1 MVNKNKLIINKGNYL
16 ENAVMDSHT
25 FWYKSN
31 NVKKL
36 INESDLVGFYKENLL
51 DNAIAES
58 TALSNMHIY
67 EKWRDFLHNKTMP
80 DLCSVKETNFKCL
93 KCPYRNMHVNYC
105 LEVYNIT
112 PQEFFDNRYSEPIN
126 VTKKITNQQFKSWFK
141 EFINF
146 YRTTPKKNGSMR
158 STNTIVVY
166 IKQIKRWQKIM
177 NREMGTNYDFA
188 SSIKI
193 KETQTIIEP
202 ISPTDLQELSTAILN
217 NSAELTADPLS
228 AKRLK
233 AVYFLML
240 QTGLR
245 LNEVCLL
252 DKNNFKVLSD
262 YTGELKIHGKGSK
275 KRIVGLSQ
283 ETVLLIQEYLKERNK
298 NIIDT
303 EQALFLNSK
312 FKRMKKNSIIGMY
325 KRISKKLN
333 INFSAHALR
342 RTSASLRVVEGAD
355 TLDLM
360 NNFGWTSENV
370 AKRYVHSAKNI
381 ESINKQKNFN
391 PYSANQKLIEND

>member
-16 ENAVMDSHT
+16 ENAVMDSNT

-283 ETVLLIQEYLKERNK
+283 ETVLLIQENLKERNK

-303 EQALFLNSK
+303 KAPLFLNSK
-312 FKRMKKNSIIGMY
+312 FERMKKNSIIGMY

>member
-16 ENAVMDSHT
+16 ENAVMDSNT

-303 EQALFLNSK
+303 KAALFLNSK
-312 FKRMKKNSIIGMY
+312 FERMKKNSIIGMY

>member
-1 MVNKNKLIINKGNYL
+1 MNKNKLIMNQVNHL
-16 ENAVMDSHT
+16 DNVMDTNT

-31 NVKKL
+31 NVEKV
-36 INESDLVGFYKENLL
+36 IMESDLVGFYKENLL
-51 DNAIAES
+51 DSALSES
-58 TALSNMHIY
+58 TILSNMHIY

-80 DLCSVKETNFKCL
+80 ELCNVKGTNFKCL
-93 KCPYRNMHVNYC
+93 ECPHRNMHVNYC
-105 LEVYNIT
+105 LKVFNIT
-112 PQEFFDNRYSEPIN
+112 AQEFFDNRYSPPIN
-126 VTKKITNQQFKSWFK
+126 IIKKVTNQQLKTWFK
-141 EFINF
+141 EFINI

-158 STNTIVVY
+158 SSNTIVVY
-166 IKQIKRWQKIM
+166 IKQIKRWQKLM
-177 NREMGTNYDFA
+177 NKETGSNYDFA
-188 SSIKI
+188 NSIKI

-202 ISPTDLQELSTAILN
+202 ISPTDLQELTTKILN
-217 NSAELTADPLS
+217 NSNNLTSDILG

-262 YTGELKIHGKGSK
+262 YTGELQVHGKGSK
-275 KRIVGLSQ
+275 KRTVGLSH
-283 ETVLLIQEYLKERNK
+283 ESVLFIQEYLKERNRH
-298 NIIDT
+298 IIDT
-303 EQALFLNSK
+303 NPALFLNSK
-312 FKRMKKNSIIGMY
+312 FQRMKKNSIIGMF

-360 NNFGWTSENV
+360 NNFGWKSENV
-370 AKRYVHSAKNI
+370 ARRYVHSAKNI

-391 PYSANQKLIEND
+391 PYSANQKLIDNK